1 MAELLL
7 EMFGEEIPARMQ
19 ARAADDLKRLVCDGL
34 KAAELS
40 FEAAAAHVTPRRLIL
55 HITGLPKAQPDL
67 REEKRGPKVDA
78 PERAIEGFLRG
89 NGLSREQC
97 EERDLPKGR
106 FLFAVIERQGR
117 PTAEVLADILPKAFA
132 DLPWPKSMRWGGGAT
147 RWVRPLHSI
156 LTLFDGAVVALTF
169 ADIASGD
176 QTRGHRFHAP
186 SPITVRDFADY
197 RNKLAAAKVVIDAAE
212 RRRTIAAGARRLAR
226 EAGLTLVED
235 EALVAEIAGLVEWPI
250 PMLGRFDKRFLDV
263 PAEVLVATMKV
274 NQKYLS
280 LREGN
285 GNLAPNFI
293 TVANL
298 EARDGGKQIIAGNE
312 YVLTARLADAEFFWT
327 QDKKKTLES
336 RLPALNDMVFH
347 AKLGSLGEKVGRI
360 ESLAGELARFVPG
373 AEGATAR
380 RAAHLCKAD
389 LVSGMVHEFPEVQGV
404 MGRYYALN
412 DGEGR
417 DVAEAIA
424 QHYSPAGP
432 SDDCPT
438 APTALCVA
446 LADKLDTLVG
456 FWAIDEKPTGS
467 RDPFAL
473 RRAALGVIR
482 MVLENELRLP
492 LLEILNTARRGYGF
506 EEEEEEEGAVNLG
519 YSLLDFFVERL
530 KVHLRSDGVPHDVVQ
545 AVFAPVRTGVRGD
558 DLFQLSLRIKILQS
572 FLTTDDGANLLGAY
586 RRAANIV
593 SAEAR
598 KTNWVGGDQKID
610 IDLLVEPEERSLH
623 RELESIGIDHSDV
636 DSARQ
641 FETFLQRLSETRPI
655 IDRFFEN
662 VTVNVDDSALRH
674 NRLLLLEEVRTLL
687 RETADF
693 GEIEG

>member
-7 EMFGEEIPARMQ
+7 ELFGEEIPARMQ

-34 KAAELS
+34 KSAELS

-55 HITGLPKAQPDL
+55 HITGLPKAQPDV

-78 PERAIEGFLRG
+78 PAQAIEGFLRG
-89 NGLSREQC
+89 NGLTREQC
-97 EERDLPKGR
+97 EERELPKGR
-106 FLFAVIERQGR
+106 FLFAIIERQGR

-132 DLPWPKSMRWGGGAT
+132 SLPWPKTMRWGSGAT

-212 RRRTIAAGARRLAR
+212 RRRTIVAGARRLAR
-226 EAGLTLVED
+226 DAGLTLVED

-373 AEGATAR
+373 AEGAKAR

-456 FWAIDEKPTGS
+456 FWAIGEKPTGS

-492 LLEILNTARRGYGF
+492 LRKTFTLARLSYDRGDDQDG
-506 EEEEEEEGAVNLG
+506 G
-519 YSLLDFFVERL
+519 LLDFFADRL
-530 KVHLRSDGVPHDVVQ
+530 KAHLREQGVRHDLVQ
-545 AVFAPVRTGVRGD
+545 AVFALGDED
-558 DLFQLSLRIKILQS
+558 DLVRLIARVRALAA
-572 FLTTDDGANLLGAY
+572 FLASGDGANLLTAY
-586 RRAANIV
+586 RRAANILRIEEKKDGV
-593 SAEAR
+593 MHDGIVDAGLFQQTEETALAAALAASVKEIDAALAGEDFAR
-598 KTNWVGGDQKID
+598 AMAAMAALRQPVDQ
-610 IDLLVEPEERSLH
+610 
-623 RELESIGIDHSDV
+623 
-636 DSARQ
+636 
-641 FETFLQRLSETRPI
+641 FF
-655 IDRFFEN
+655 DR
-662 VTVNVDDSALRH
+662 VTVNTDNGALRA
-674 NRLLLLEEVRTLL
+674 NRLRLLSKIRTTLHKA
-687 RETADF
+687 ADF